1 MNRVRVSELAK
12 ELGLET
18 KAILAQFNKLG
29 IQVKNHLSMVSD
41 GDVSKLKAAL
51 HHTNKTN
58 NEKESAQKATNKIFI
73 RRKVADTIPT
83 TQDISLSKPDEISNQ
98 EQSVYQSNVMADDVE
113 TKEAVSHLAS
123 ESMAA
128 ESYTQY
134 ATENKTVQ
142 HTDHLDQV
150 VPFNVEIKSHE
161 TSSALKSDTTA
172 TQKITAPEF
181 QEPMPSAHVVHKE
194 ISQNEK
200 TSQSAKIDD
209 GMPLQTTARV
219 QPRIPSPMSAMPQR
233 PQTFTQKNT
242 SSFQQKPSTETTQS
256 PRSTLTQT
264 SPRPTSSFTGAT
276 IVRRAAETSNV
287 YQVKMSRPHSG
298 SDTYQPSY
306 GPRRPSS
313 PDGRFPPR
321 PAGGGAPG
329 SQNAGRFQQKSFV
342 MPDSLPAT
350 TIKDSTSLRTKDHK
364 DRDKRRSLEDIERS
378 NKNLRAKGAR
388 FYEDNQYIDELNFNL
403 ESGETAPESA
413 INVRTMTASK
423 KRKSSSF
430 KRKERIDTQISNPT
444 KASKKIIRIDSH
456 ISVNDLASEL
466 SQKSGV
472 IIKTLLKLGMFATAN
487 KVLDFDTATLVA
499 QEFGYETQNVSV
511 SLEDIISQKN
521 TKQQTTVL
529 IETRPPIITIM
540 GHVDHGK
547 TSLLDA
553 LRQTNVAAGEA
564 GGITQHIGAYQ
575 IEYQNRKLTFLDT
588 PGHEAF
594 TAMRARGA
602 QVTDIVVLVVAAD
615 DGVMP
620 QTIEAIAHA
629 KAANVPLIV
638 AINKIDK
645 PGINTDRIIRELSEH
660 GVISEE
666 WGGDSM
672 FIQVSAKTH
681 KGLDQLIEAILLQ
694 ADVLDLKAPA
704 NGFAEGIVIEA
715 RRDKFRGPVAT
726 VIVTKGVLKQQD
738 SVVIGKTMGRVRAMY
753 SDSGALLKE
762 AIPGTPVELIGLD
775 DVPDAGDVFN
785 AVASDAIA
793 REAVAYRLEKHRQA
807 ILASQKPTST
817 NDLMALFA
825 QKDSAKKTN
834 ELSIII
840 KADTHG
846 SAEAIKTALQK
857 LDTEKVKTKVV
868 LAAVGG
874 ITETDIVLAD
884 ASRALVLG
892 FNVRPDKIASQRAE
906 ACGIKI
912 MFFNII
918 YEMIEAVKVA
928 MAGTLAPIKQD
939 KIIGHAEVRNLFT
952 VPKVGVIAGCFI
964 TDGKIT
970 RPCRLRVVRDG
981 IVQYTGQLGSLKRF
995 KEDAKEVMH
1004 GFECGIGVENYNDL
1018 KVGDVL
1024 EAYVIEEIAAE
1035 L

>member
-29 IQVKNHLSMVSD
+29 IQVKNHLSMVND
-41 GDVSKLKAAL
+41 GEVSKLKAAL

-58 NEKESAQKATNKIFI
+58 NEKESAQKAANKIFI
-73 RRKVADTIPT
+73 RRKVADTT
-83 TQDISLSKPDEISNQ
+83 TTAQDISLAKSDENLNQ
-98 EQSVYQSNVMADDVE
+98 DQSVHQSNLMADNVE
-113 TKEAVSHLAS
+113 TKESVSHLAS
-123 ESMAA
+123 ESVAS
-128 ESYTQY
+128 ESYTQS
-134 ATENKTVQ
+134 ATENRSVQ

-150 VPFNVEIKSHE
+150 APSNVEMKSHE
-161 TSSALKSDTTA
+161 TSSVVKSDTTE
-172 TQKITAPEF
+172 QKITPSEC
-181 QEPMPSAHVVHKE
+181 QEPTPSVHAAHKE
-194 ISQNEK
+194 TSQNEK
-200 TSQSAKIDD
+200 TSSSTKIDD

-219 QPRIPSPMSAMPQR
+219 QPRTPSAMSTMSQR

-242 SSFQQKPSTETTQS
+242 SSFQQKPSTETTQPS
-256 PRSTLTQT
+256 RSTVNQT

-298 SDTYQPSY
+298 SDTYQQSY
-306 GPRRPSS
+306 GTRRPSS
-313 PDGRFPPR
+313 PDGRFQPR
-321 PAGGGAPG
+321 PTGSGTPG

-350 TIKDSTSLRTKDHK
+350 AIKDSTSLRTKDSK

-378 NKNLRAKGAR
+378 NKNLRAKGVR
-388 FYEDNQYIDELNFNL
+388 FYEDDQYIDELNFNL
-403 ESGETAPESA
+403 ESGENAPESA
-413 INVRTMTASK
+413 INVRTMTTAK
-423 KRKSSSF
+423 KRRSSAF

-456 ISVNDLASEL
+456 ISVNDLAGEL

-521 TKQQTTVL
+521 TKQQTTVS

-553 LRQTNVAAGEA
+553 LRQTNVAGGEA

-645 PGINTDRIIRELSEH
+645 PSINIDRIIRELSEH

-672 FIQVSAKTH
+672 FVQVSAKTH

-753 SDSGALLKE
+753 SDSGTVLKE
-762 AIPGTPVELIGLD
+762 AVPGTPVELIGLD
-775 DVPDAGDVFN
+775 DVPDAGDMFN

-825 QKDSAKKTN
+825 QKDSAKKIN

-952 VPKVGVIAGCFI
+952 VPKVGVIAGCLI